1 MQGVVRRSVSFLS
14 APKSEHRQNSAPK
27 FVENPWKG
35 DAISGAA
42 NVDSFSLVVFRSW
55 RIQAT

>member
-1 MQGVVRRSVSFLS
+1 LSAVSFLS